1 MMSVIVG
8 LLIGLFAM
16 MTLAIIKLA
25 FHNAAMRGKLQTVEG
40 QLAEHSITLQE
51 QLQNIQ
57 LLLKRTTP
65 KELSEEQQEFKDTL
79 ELKWKTA
86 MEELQEELQK
96 RLKKDAPALKNAL
109 EKWKADFDKKLQDEY
124 KKAVESIAFHTVEYK
139 KTITKKRK
147 QYSRKNKATKPQKQH
162 RSIDDE

>member
-57 LLLKRTTP
+57 LLLKRT
-65 KELSEEQQEFKDTL
+65 KEQQEFKDTL